1 MRLSPEEKSLDGFSL
16 RSRRSLIVSSLL
28 FSLLLSLP
36 LLFSCGPVRRPP
48 ILPST
53 KGPTYQEVG
62 YASWYGKEFDGR
74 PTSSGEIYDMH
85 AFSAAHRTLPLGTVA
100 EVTHL
105 GNGRSVRVRIN
116 DRGPFVANRIVDLS
130 YRAAK
135 EIDMADQG
143 LAKVR
148 LVAWPK
154 KADLSSRRFTVQAGS
169 FLIEENAK
177 RFREKMERYGPASV
191 SLCQTNRQL
200 YYRVRVGEFREEE
213 EAQDLAKRLMKEG
226 LSPLVICAD

>member
-1 MRLSPEEKSLDGFSL
+1 MRVSPEEKSFGGFSL
-16 RSRRSLIVSSLL
+16 RSRRPLIIPPLL

-36 LLFSCGPVRRPP
+36 LLFSCGPARRPP
-48 ILPST
+48 LPPSA

-85 AFSAAHRTLPLGTVA
+85 AFTAAHRTLPLGTVA

-130 YRAAK
+130 YGAAK
-135 EIDMADQG
+135 EIDLADQG
-143 LAKVR
+143 VAKVR
-148 LVAWPK
+148 LVAWTK
-154 KADLSSRRFTVQAGS
+154 KADLSSRRFNVQVGS
-169 FLIEENAK
+169 FLVEENAK

-191 SLCQTNRQL
+191 SLYQTNRQL

-213 EAQDLAKRLMKEG
+213 EAQNLAKRLMKEG